1 MSVLFGS
8 SQFGGAVNTAPIK
21 FLTPPKSQ
29 SGQSVAGSSSSS
41 SSSDDDNIEL
51 PDALIGQNR
60 IYAQQLM
67 QLDKMESI
75 IQSELYKEL
84 KRNDGDMAA
93 AQSNPKIRA
102 LMNQYEQIRMEL
114 MVQKNHLE
122 TEKEQFFKKQK
133 EIDKKDAGDQFFVNN
148 GERIFINDRTQEV
161 LPESAMSSIEEEG
174 VREMYRPMRA
184 QDYERL
190 QYFDNYMRN
199 ENGIAIPTSIMQ
211 PNVINMK
218 DGKNPAIEQLRKS
231 LEGTENNKS
240 EQGGTRFQQMAG
252 ALEGLYT
259 REYSESSN
267 NLNQLNS
274 AVNNFYENMS
284 EGEKLAMRQE
294 FWSNWGDRRGRGP
307 AAVGS
312 RLNINDMFG
321 EKYAE
326 TLGKTFGLNQDADG
340 NYYTEN
346 QKLKERLYTLSRGL
360 SMKDEHVVTSY
371 TSQVDRKE
379 IPGSGGAA
387 MYEQQTPI
395 GAALGSQKVAL
406 QEQKDLAEKNPSAG
420 PEKWT
425 WLGPHNGKL
434 GSYSEDARSDF
445 LPQVSEHYASM
456 IYNGRTKNNPYPNL
470 ADITDY
476 VIIENGGVYGKNN
489 WPGLLEESAVVD
501 VSSQVI
507 TTDGTPL
514 VRNGKVQDI
523 KGENR
528 VSNHIKLTVA
538 VDGSRRSSFTDKDQA
553 FYQSISDAKEGVEAD
568 ENMYRWFGF
577 KQDFENALGAG
588 FQKVDE
594 PVIINGKERKNRV
607 VLMDVY
613 VPISGA
619 GFNIN
624 PGNTANK
631 HSHDQ
636 AYKAATAY
644 VQRLLDQEQERTNAE
659 YIINSAENQ

>member
-8 SQFGGAVNTAPIK
+8 SQFGGAVNTASIK
-21 FLTPPKSQ
+21 FLTPPTSQ
-29 SGQSVAGSSSSS
+29 SGQSVAGGSSSSG
-41 SSSDDDNIEL
+41 SSDDDSIEL

-60 IYAQQLM
+60 IYSQQLM

-75 IQSELYKEL
+75 VQSELYKEL

-93 AQSNPKIRA
+93 AQSNPKIRV

-122 TEKEQFFKKQK
+122 TEKEQFFKKK
-133 EIDKKDAGDQFFVNN
+133 EEIDKKDAGDQFFVNN
-148 GERIFINDRTQEV
+148 GERMFINDRTQEV
-161 LPESAMSSIEEEG
+161 LPESALSFLEEEG
-174 VREMYRPMRA
+174 VKEMYRPMRA
-184 QDYERL
+184 QDYEKL
-190 QYFDNYMRN
+190 QYFDNYMRG

-218 DGKNPAIEQLRKS
+218 DGKNPAIEQLRES

-240 EQGGTRFQQMAG
+240 EEGGTIFQEMAG

-259 REYSESSN
+259 RKYSESSN

-274 AVNNFYENMS
+274 TVNNFYENMS

-294 FWSNWGDRRGRGP
+294 FWSNWSDRRGRGP

-326 TLGKTFGLNQDADG
+326 TLGKTFGLKQDADG

-346 QKLKERLYTLSRGL
+346 QKLKERIYTLSRGL
-360 SMKDEHVVTSY
+360 SMKDEHVVKSY
-371 TSQVDRKE
+371 TSKVDMKE
-379 IPGSGGAA
+379 TPGSGGAA
-387 MYEQQTPI
+387 MYEQQTPME
-395 GAALGSQKVAL
+395 AALGLQKVAL
-406 QEQKDLAEKNPSAG
+406 QERQDLAETNPNLA

-425 WLGPHNGKL
+425 LLGPHNGKL
-434 GSYSEDARSDF
+434 GSYSVDARNDF

-456 IYNGRTKNNPYPNL
+456 IYSGRTKNNPYPNL
-470 ADITDY
+470 ASITDH
-476 VIIENGGVYGKNN
+476 VIIHNGGVYGKNDY
-489 WPGLLEESAVVD
+489 PGLLEDSAVVD
-501 VSSQVI
+501 VGSEVI
-507 TTDGTPL
+507 TMDGTPSL
-514 VRNGKVQDI
+514 RNGKVQDI

-528 VSNHIKLTVA
+528 KTNYIKLSVA
-538 VDGSRRSSFTDKDQA
+538 VDGSRRTSFTDKAQT
-553 FYQSISDAKEGVEAD
+553 FYQSISDAEEGVEAD
-568 ENMYRWFGF
+568 KNMYRVGGF
-577 KQDFENALGAG
+577 KQDFEMALGAD

-594 PVIINGKERKNRV
+594 PVIINGKERKKRV

-631 HSHDQ
+631 HSHNQ
-636 AYKAATAY
+636 SQKGATAFN
-644 VQRLLDQEQERTNAE
+644 QRLQYQQLERIDAE
-659 YIINSAENQ
+659 NVINSAENQ